1 VVSQFPLGHLRYAMI
16 HKITIVP
23 IIGTNESSDNH
34 GDRPVRRKIRHDG
47 TIVTVISTTQKS
59 TEITSNTRRHTD
71 SNQNLRRVSKL
82 GHSQIQLRPLGVKT
96 GQYPNG
102 GRNIPW
108 TFVFLKKVFEPLQRA
123 HLQTMYIP
131 LGYT

>member
-1 VVSQFPLGHLRYAMI
+1 MI

-59 TEITSNTRRHTD
+59 TEITSNTLATPIGVKCVAIRTATKIYGAF
-71 SNQNLRRVSKL
+71 SNL
-82 GHSQIQLRPLGVKT
+82 GHSQIQLGPLGLKQAST
-96 GQYPNG
+96 QMAAE
-102 GRNIPW
+102 
-108 TFVFLKKVFEPLQRA
+108 TFHE
-123 HLQTMYIP
+123 HLHS
-131 LGYT
+131 

>member
-1 VVSQFPLGHLRYAMI
+1 MI

-59 TEITSNTRRHTD
+59 TEITSNTLATP
-71 SNQNLRRVSKL
+71 
-82 GHSQIQLRPLGVKT
+82 IGVKCVAT
-96 GQYPNG
+96 DGTKICGPSANHATAPPA
-102 GRNIPW
+102 R
-108 TFVFLKKVFEPLQRA
+108 R
-123 HLQTMYIP
+123 
-131 LGYT
+131 

>member
-1 VVSQFPLGHLRYAMI
+1 MVVSQFPLGHLRYAMI

-59 TEITSNTRRHTD
+59 TEITSNTLATL
-71 SNQNLRRVSKL
+71 SALTAS
-82 GHSQIQLRPLGVKT
+82 PY
-96 GQYPNG
+96 GQQPKFTA
-102 GRNIPW
+102 R
-108 TFVFLKKVFEPLQRA
+108 
-123 HLQTMYIP
+123 
-131 LGYT
+131 

>member
-1 VVSQFPLGHLRYAMI
+1 MVSQFPLGHLRYAMI

-59 TEITSNTRRHTD
+59 TEITSNTPTPKF
-71 SNQNLRRVSKL
+71 NL
-82 GHSQIQLRPLGVKT
+82 GHWGLKQASTQMAAE
-96 GQYPNG
+96 
-102 GRNIPW
+102 
-108 TFVFLKKVFEPLQRA
+108 TFHE
-123 HLQTMYIP
+123 HLHS
-131 LGYT
+131 

>member
-1 VVSQFPLGHLRYAMI
+1 MGARAQVRAFLLRISQFPLGHLRYAMI

-59 TEITSNTRRHTD
+59 TEITSNTLATL
-71 SNQNLRRVSKL
+71 SSA
-82 GHSQIQLRPLGVKT
+82 S
-96 GQYPNG
+96 PNG
-102 GRNIPW
+102 QQPKFTAR
-108 TFVFLKKVFEPLQRA
+108 
-123 HLQTMYIP
+123 
-131 LGYT
+131 

>member
-1 VVSQFPLGHLRYAMI
+1 MI

-59 TEITSNTRRHTD
+59 TEITSNTLATPIACVAIRTATKIYD
-71 SNQNLRRVSKL
+71 ALANQATPKISD
-82 GHSQIQLRPLGVKT
+82 H
-96 GQYPNG
+96 
-102 GRNIPW
+102 GR
-108 TFVFLKKVFEPLQRA
+108 
-123 HLQTMYIP
+123 
-131 LGYT
+131 